1 MELEET
7 RMRWIAAL
15 LLMGAMGI
23 SVAQQPGELPESN
36 PSQPAARTQAS
47 ADQDA
52 PRPGTLIVPAG
63 TQIPLRLAQ
72 AISTKNAKVGDAVY
86 AETAFPVVIS
96 DKVIIPAGTYVQG
109 RISQIRRPGRVK
121 GKAEF
126 LMLFTALVYKNGYTV
141 ALPGSVEN
149 LPGSD
154 TAHVRGKE
162 GTVED
167 NGSKGKDAGTIA
179 TTAGTGAAI
188 GGVADRSIK
197 GAGIGGGVG
206 AAAGLIA
213 TLLTRGPDINLPE
226 GTSVQMVLDR
236 PLTLQ
241 EARIRQ

>member
-1 MELEET
+1 MEREDV
-7 RMRWIAAL
+7 RMRWMTVVL
-15 LLMGAMGI
+15 LLGAMGI
-23 SVAQQPGELPESN
+23 ALAQQPGELPDSS
-36 PSQPAARTQAS
+36 PARAAARAQAP
-47 ADQDA
+47 AGDDA
-52 PRPGTLIVPAG
+52 PRMLTVPAG
-63 TQIPLRLAQ
+63 TQIPLKLAQ
-72 AISTKNAKVGDAVY
+72 AISTKNAKTGDAVY
-86 AETAFPVVIS
+86 AETAFPVVINE
-96 DKVIIPAGTYVQG
+96 KIAIPAGTYVQG
-109 RISQIRRPGRVK
+109 RISDIRRPGRVK

-126 LMLFTALVYKNGYTV
+126 LMLFTTLVYKNGYTV

-154 TAHVRGKE
+154 TNHVKGKE
-162 GTVED
+162 GTVEN

-197 GAGIGGGVG
+197 GAAIGGGVG

-213 TLLTRGPDINLPE
+213 TLLTRGPDITLPE

-241 EARIRQ
+241 ESRIRQ